1 MHLYCNAR
9 IQTITES
16 AEIKFSQEQL
26 DKNKRGKE
34 TLERAFREEEDQFQ
48 RNKAEAPLSG
58 KEFFDLSEL
67 KKYWSYRYEKASSPE
82 EIKDAINEIERD
94 YYLAGKQFLTMR
106 AYGEYLMEMELYR

>member
-1 MHLYCNAR
+1 MDKN
-9 IQTITES
+9 
-16 AEIKFSQEQL
+16 KFSQEQI
-26 DKNKRGKE
+26 DKNKLFKE
-34 TLERAFREEEDQFQ
+34 HLKKRAVEKEAKLQ
-48 RNKAEAPLSG
+48 RNKAEAPLIG